1 MGGVV
6 RQGKPYLNEYT
17 TASRINAVIES
28 ATPYAAG
35 FLTEDE
41 TEVLIRKPSDEL
53 LEATG
58 LSIDTVDDWRTHML
72 TTVLPAMSM
81 LVEPQN
87 PYKSMIYQS
96 TNYKERGL
104 YEGYKKVNIK
114 TTIILHDKTILDDI
128 IKETKQG
135 EAYIVY
141 GKANSLPFLYELWK
155 HGCIGV
161 RRQ

>member
-6 RQGKPYLNEYT
+6 RQGQPYLSEQS
-17 TASRINAVIES
+17 TASRINAAIES

-41 TEVLIRKPSDEL
+41 TEVLMRKPSDEL

-58 LSIDTVDDWRTHML
+58 LTLDSIDNWRSHML

-96 TNYKERGL
+96 TNSKERGL
-104 YEGYKKVNIK
+104 YEGYKKVNIQ
-114 TTIILHDKTILDDI
+114 TTIILHDKTILEDI
-128 IKETKQG
+128 IKETKEG

-141 GKANSLPFLYELWK
+141 GKANTLPFLYELWK
-155 HGCIGV
+155 HGCIAV
-161 RRQ
+161 RRL